1 MEVIVCKKNSA
12 KLVLGNGFDLFCG
25 LKTKYI
31 DYFNSQKKE
40 YDEIIKWNKSITDF
54 RIYLKRS
61 VQYWDT
67 FGPHYQCEIDNI
79 WDIYFALEIGERDC
93 DWWDIE
99 KEILDTLK
107 INDSNC
113 NYWDEIFK
121 SISKKM
127 AIYVESKSQK
137 AIAAYFITKNVDVSN
152 TQKFYYFVLSELNK
166 FEEKFGK
173 YVNKEYVDNYFQKV
187 EPSISL
193 FENWVTREISKN
205 IISVDTFNYT
215 NNKSVKKQAL
225 NLFNNIHH
233 INGDYNKPIFGVD
246 STELNVNLPHFLFT
260 KVARRMINITKTT
273 GVMNSSFDNNFDIL
287 IVFGHSLNQQDYNYF
302 FPIFD
307 YLELTNITKST
318 SLVFLYYVY
327 DEQKRESIILE
338 QISRVTCLIDAY
350 EGYAGEKKTHRLI
363 DSLTMQGR
371 ISIREIYK
379 ETK

>member
-1 MEVIVCKKNSA
+1 MQRKHSA
-12 KLVLGNGFDLFCG
+12 KLVLGNGFDLYCG
-25 LKTKYI
+25 LKTRYI
-31 DYFNSQKKE
+31 DYFNSQRKE
-40 YDEIIKWNKSITDF
+40 YDEIIKWVQSIKDLANY
-54 RIYLKRS
+54 INCYS
-61 VQYWDT
+61 ANWMS
-67 FGPHYQCEIDNI
+67 FGPQYNYKIDNI

-99 KEILDTLK
+99 KEILVTFK
-107 INDSNC
+107 MNDPKYDG
-113 NYWDEIFK
+113 YWETVYEILFTRHA
-121 SISKKM
+121 SIERNRKEM
-127 AIYVESKSQK
+127 IMVT
-137 AIAAYFITKNVDVSN
+137 YFINKNIILSDAH
-152 TQKFYYFVLSELNK
+152 KFYSFVLSELNK
-166 FEEKFGK
+166 FEEKFGR

-193 FENWVTREISKN
+193 FENWVTSEISKN

-225 NLFNNIHH
+225 NLFDNIHH

-273 GVMNSSFDNNFDIL
+273 GIMNSSFDKNFDIL

-327 DEQKRESIILE
+327 DEQKRELIILE